1 MSCLCNW
8 ELSKGL
14 LFSEFKFNNMSKK
27 NIPVLVKDD
36 PWLEPYTEEISN
48 RIKRFNTLKENIEK
62 NAGSLESF
70 TDAYNY
76 FGINY
81 DKKKKGWWYREW
93 APAAVSLSLVG
104 DFNSWNRDANP
115 LDRNEHGIWET
126 FIDGTILKHGDKVK
140 VHIITDHSELDRI
153 PAYIKRAIQDPETH
167 DFSGQVWCPEKEFEW
182 TDKDFQLG
190 PINAAP
196 VIYEAHIGMAQE
208 KEGIGSYREFV
219 DNVLPRIKDLG
230 YNALQLMAI
239 QEHPYY
245 GSFGYHVSNFFAPSS
260 RFGTPE
266 DFKYLVNEAHRS
278 GIAVIIDIVHSHA
291 VKNIA
296 EGLNEFD
303 GSDDQYFHPG
313 GRGIHSAWDSKLF
326 NYGRWEVQQFLLSNL
341 AYWLKEF
348 HVDGFRF
355 DGVTS
360 MMYFHHGDFTSF
372 DHYDKYFI
380 DDVEWDSLT
389 YLQMANALTHKI
401 NKNAITIAEDMSG
414 MPGLCRKQKEGGIG
428 FDFRLGMGIPDF
440 WIKYLKEK
448 SDEDWNIHEL
458 WQTMVNRRWKERTI
472 AYAES
477 HDQAIVGDKTVAFW
491 LMDKEMYYHM
501 QVSDENYIIDRGIA
515 LHKMIRFFTITL
527 GGEGYL
533 NFIGN
538 EFGHPEWIDFP
549 REGNNWSYKYCRR
562 QWSLVNNDK
571 LKYRFLNQFDKDMIN
586 LIKNYEILQSLPARQ
601 LNMDDANK
609 TIIFERNN
617 LIFVFNFHPSNSI
630 PDYQFHAPLVGDYKV
645 ILSSDSKQ
653 YGGFNRIDTEMLY
666 PVQDTNGYRKLRIYL
681 PNRTAIVLEKQ

>member
-1 MSCLCNW
+1 MN
-8 ELSKGL
+8 E
-14 LFSEFKFNNMSKK
+14 K

-36 PWLEPYTEEISN
+36 PWLEPYREEIAD
-48 RIKRFNTLKENIEK
+48 RIKRFNNLVHSIDKEAGNIETF
-62 NAGSLESF
+62 A
-70 TDAYNY
+70 DAYN
-76 FGINY
+76 FMGINY
-81 DKKKKGWWYREW
+81 DKSKKGWWYREW
-93 APAAVSLSLVG
+93 APAARSLSLIG
-104 DFNSWNRDANP
+104 DFNNW
-115 LDRNEHGIWET
+115 DRNANLLHRNDQGIWET
-126 FIDGTILKHGDKVK
+126 FIEGKVLKHGDKVK
-140 VHIITDHSELDRI
+140 VHVVGAGSERDRI
-153 PAYIKRAIQDPETH
+153 PAYIKRAVQDPESH
-167 DFSGQVWCPEKEFEW
+167 DFTGQVWGGPDTDFEW
-182 TDKDFQLG
+182 MDEKFELR
-190 PINAAP
+190 PINEAP

-208 KEGIGSYREFV
+208 KEGVGTYREFV
-219 DNVLPRIKDLG
+219 ENVLPRIKDLG

-245 GSFGYHVSNFFAPSS
+245 GSFGYHVSSFYAPTS

-266 DFKYLVNEAHRS
+266 DFKYLVNESHKI

-313 GRGIHSAWDSKLF
+313 GRGLHRAWDSKLF

-372 DHYDKYFI
+372 EHYDKYFLKG
-380 DDVEWDSLT
+380 VEWDALL
-389 YLQMANALTHKI
+389 YLQLANYLTHSIKED
-401 NKNAITIAEDMSG
+401 AVTIAEDMSG
-414 MPGLCRKQKEGGIG
+414 MPGLCRLQKEGGIG

-440 WIKYLKEK
+440 WIKYLKEL
-448 SDEDWNIHEL
+448 SDEEWNIHEI
-458 WQTMVNRRWKERTI
+458 WHTMVNRRWKERTI

-491 LMDKEMYYHM
+491 LMDKEMYFHM

-549 REGNNWSYKYCRR
+549 RDGNNWSYKYCRR
-562 QWSLVNNDK
+562 QWSLADNDK
-571 LKYRFLNQFDKDMIN
+571 LKYKYLNQFDKDMIK
-586 LIKNYEILQSLPARQ
+586 LIKENRILQSLPAKQ

-609 TIIFERNN
+609 TMIFERNN
-617 LIFVFNFHPSNSI
+617 LIFIFNFHPSNSI
-630 PDYQFHAPLVGDYKV
+630 PDYHFHAPLDGDYKV
-645 ILSSDSKQ
+645 ILSSDASQ
-653 YGGFNRIDTEMLY
+653 YGGFDRIDTDMVY
-666 PVQDTNGYRKLRIYL
+666 PAHKIDGFLKLSIYL
-681 PNRTAIVLEKQ
+681 PNRTALVLERQ